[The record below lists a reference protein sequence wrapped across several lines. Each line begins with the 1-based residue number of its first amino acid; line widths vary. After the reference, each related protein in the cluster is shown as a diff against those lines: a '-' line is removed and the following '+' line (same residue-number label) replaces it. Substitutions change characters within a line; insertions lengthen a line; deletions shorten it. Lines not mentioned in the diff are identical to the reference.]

1 MRRLYWACW
10 AAAVAATGIVA
21 GFMLGHA
28 LLLGRYF
35 DWLLVSSRARVLADT
50 YPVFARSAG
59 RGWLAAYYA
68 VAGLQVL
75 AGVAFAVVSVSSRQR
90 ARTGVV
96 IGIGAVLWPVV
107 HYASGFGALEAQVLR
122 STVEV
127 PPAVA
132 ESFVRWNGAVHGFH
146 AATLAAVLGLLLS
159 VPLWARENPVHSDG

>member
-1 MRRLYWACW
+1 MRRLYWPCW

-28 LLLGRYF
+28 LLLGPYV
-35 DWLLVSSRARVLADT
+35 DWLLIAGRARVLADT

-90 ARTGVV
+90 AGTGAL
-96 IGIGAVLWPVV
+96 IGVGAVLWPVV

-122 STVEV
+122 STVEA
-127 PPAVA
+127 PRAVA
-132 ESFVRWNGAVHGFH
+132 ETFVRWNGAVHGFH
-146 AATLAAVLGLLLS
+146 AATLGTVLALLLS
-159 VPLWARENPVHSDG
+159 VPLSARDKPVHSDG